1 MTAREES
8 APHHRKLRFLLAL
21 IGSLPLLSFVY
32 SPLLVVSTLIGIA
45 VPFATGAFIDQLVAG
60 GSSIAPFA
68 ILAALLVGRAVLTPC
83 LSRLVL
89 VCSRRI
95 ELALQNEALSSALRL
110 SPSEMQAMTDGSFI
124 AKLTR
129 DVAAVGAFVSGLYP
143 RSLVALVTMVAS
155 GIALLSRS
163 VTLAVVFVAF
173 IPLCVIAFLPFAR
186 RFAAT
191 SHAVRTRSDGAFS
204 TLFDFLHSL
213 IFLRTLDAE
222 HRFATEPRIS
232 LKGLQEGN
240 IAMDGLSVVFG
251 ALLGGVLVAGEVAV
265 LGGAGAL
272 AARGAIPVG
281 DVVVYQMLFLAAMQS
296 VQGLVSLLPE
306 TAAIRE
312 GVVSLM
318 EVLAHES
325 PARGERDLPTVKSL
339 AFRHVTFAYP
349 TAPTNRIVED
359 FSATFRAG
367 RVVAFVGE
375 NGAGKTTILKLAT
388 NVLEPQAGEILI
400 NGEPLASFNA
410 HAFRRRIGVVFQ
422 ESLVVTGTVRENIT
436 LRDGSFTDA
445 DIKEAMRESGF
456 ADVVSRLPQG
466 LETPLGLHGAALSG
480 GEMQRLAIARAL
492 IRKPDILVLDEVT
505 NHLDAAARV
514 AFGTRLRALA
524 KGRIVLVVSHDPAL
538 IALCDEQIKTRHHAS
553 HAVETDATARGEFG
567 IMES

>member
-8 APHHRKLRFLLAL
+8 APRHRKLRFLLAL
-21 IGSLPLLSFVY
+21 IGSSPLLSFVY

-89 VCSRRI
+89 ICSRRI

-163 VTLAVVFVAF
+163 VTLAAMFVAF
-173 IPLCVIAFLPFAR
+173 VPLCVIAFLPFAR

-213 IFLRTLDAE
+213 AFLRTLDAE
-222 HRFATEPRIS
+222 HRFAAEPRTS
-232 LKGLQEGN
+232 LKNLQEGN

-265 LGGAGAL
+265 LGGVGAL

-318 EVLAHES
+318 EILTHES

-388 NVLEPQAGEILI
+388 NVLEPQTGEILI

-436 LRDGSFTDA
+436 LRDGSFTNA
-445 DIKEAMRESGF
+445 DIEEAMRESGF
-456 ADVVSRLPQG
+456 ADVVGRLPQG

-480 GEMQRLAIARAL
+480 GEMQRLAISRAL

-538 IALCDEQIKTRHHAS
+538 IALCDEQIKTQHHTS
-553 HAVETDATARGEFG
+553 HAVETDATAGVNLV
-567 IMES
+567 